1 MKKIITFFVTVV
13 FVLCAQS
20 LSARKLSLKNYY
32 PGSSVTVKQINIAKG
47 GNNLLGKANNSDE
60 FVIGTLEGPRGDIE
74 LNVTNDAF
82 MLQFV
87 YPKFLFF
94 KAKSVN
100 IPVEK
105 GTADKNIGIDINN
118 KIQNR

>member
-1 MKKIITFFVTVV
+1 MKKVINFFVAVV
-13 FVLCAQS
+13 FILCAQS
-20 LSARKLSLKNYY
+20 LNARKLSLKNYY

-47 GNNLLGKANNSDE
+47 SNNLLGKANNSGE
-60 FVIGTLEGPRGDIE
+60 FVIGTLEGPRGNIE

-87 YPKFLFF
+87 YPRFLLF
-94 KAKSVN
+94 KARTAN

-105 GTADKNIGIDINN
+105 GTADKNIEIDINN